1 MPKRGKTK
9 AAKCACITHT
19 ARISSLSG
27 ALLWLPMMS
36 ARGFLAWLCLPAP
49 LRGFLALPCGVPALP
64 GALRRQLSLSLR
76 RW

>member
-36 ARGFLAWLCLPAP
+36 ARACLCRCVASSPFCAAHLP
-49 LRGFLALPCGVPALP
+49 FSVP
-64 GALRRQLSLSLR
+64 LRRQLSLSLGH
-76 RW
+76 W